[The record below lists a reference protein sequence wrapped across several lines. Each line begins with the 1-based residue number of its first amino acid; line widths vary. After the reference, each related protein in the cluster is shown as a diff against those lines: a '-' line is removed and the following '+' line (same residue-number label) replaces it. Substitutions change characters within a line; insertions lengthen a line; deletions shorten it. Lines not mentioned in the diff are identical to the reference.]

1 MRWVMGLIIAVGALG
16 GAWPAAKLLWDMETG
31 AAPFAATNA
40 DGSVQQA
47 EIGPKS
53 FWPQWA
59 PRPEGARFAV
69 RAHFGPAANQPETG
83 YAELGGF
90 EDAAAMQAAYA
101 ARLAAA
107 GWEVRPMHF
116 EVPLPEVPPRS
127 ARLCQ
132 VVGRKDG
139 NTLMLSVTTD
149 MQGLSRLH
157 WTRGA
162 MPPTMGAQPGLCQK
176 AQ

>member
-1 MRWVMGLIIAVGALG
+1 MRWVMGLIIAAGVLG
-16 GAWPAAKLLWDMETG
+16 GAWPGAKLLWDMETS
-31 AAPFAATNA
+31 ASPFGVVHA

-59 PRPEGARFAV
+59 PRPEGARFTV
-69 RAHFGPAANQPETG
+69 RAHFGPAATQPETG
-83 YAELGGF
+83 YAEIGGF
-90 EDAAAMQAAYA
+90 EDAAALQAAYA
-101 ARLAAA
+101 QKLAAA
-107 GWEVRPMHF
+107 GWEVRPMHLT
-116 EVPLPEVPPRS
+116 VALPDIPPRS

-132 VVGRKDG
+132 VVARKDG

-149 MQGLSRLH
+149 TQGLSRLH

-162 MPPTMGAQPGLCQK
+162 MPPTQGGEQGRCR
-176 AQ
+176 

>member
-1 MRWVMGLIIAVGALG
+1 MRWVMGLIIAAGALG
-16 GAWPAAKLLWDMETG
+16 GAWPAARLLWDMETG
-31 AAPFAATNA
+31 AAPFAVGLA

-69 RAHFGPAANQPETG
+69 RAHFGPAASQPETG

-90 EDAAAMQAAYA
+90 EDAAELQAAYA

-107 GWEVRPMHF
+107 GWEVRPMHLT
-116 EVPLPEVPPRS
+116 VALPDIPPRS

-132 VVGRKDG
+132 VVARKDG

-149 MQGLSRLH
+149 TQGLSRLH

-162 MPPTMGAQPGLCQK
+162 MPPTMDALPGLCQP
-176 AQ
+176 AH